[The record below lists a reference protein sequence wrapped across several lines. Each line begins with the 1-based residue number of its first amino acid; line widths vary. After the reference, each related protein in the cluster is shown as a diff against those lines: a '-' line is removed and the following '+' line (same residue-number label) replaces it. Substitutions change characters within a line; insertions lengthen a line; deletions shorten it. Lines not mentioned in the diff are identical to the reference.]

1 MDTIAVNFIN
11 KVKNESVEIE
21 IPIDI
26 SAKDLIIALN
36 DTFQLNID
44 TNNILDCYLA
54 SENPIA
60 FLKGNKLLEEY
71 GLRNGTDIIYV
82 R

>member
-1 MDTIAVNFIN
+1 METIAVNFID
-11 KVKNESVEIE
+11 KVNNQCAEIE

-26 SAKDLIIALN
+26 SAKELVIALN
-36 DTFQLNID
+36 EVYQLNID
-44 TNNILDCYLA
+44 VNNILDCYLV

-60 FLKGNKLLEEY
+60 FLKGNKILAEY
-71 GLRNGTDIIYV
+71 KLRNGTDIIYM

>member
-1 MDTIAVNFIN
+1 METITVNFIN
-11 KVKNESVEIE
+11 KVKNEVVEIE
-21 IPIDI
+21 IPMDI

-36 DTFQLNID
+36 DTYQLDID
-44 TNNILDCYLA
+44 INNILDCYLA

-60 FLKGNKLLEEY
+60 FLKGNKLLAEY